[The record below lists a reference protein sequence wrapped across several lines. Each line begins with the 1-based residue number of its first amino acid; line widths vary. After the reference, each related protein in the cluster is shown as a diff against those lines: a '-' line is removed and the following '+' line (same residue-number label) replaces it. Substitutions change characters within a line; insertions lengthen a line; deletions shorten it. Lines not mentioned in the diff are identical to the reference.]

1 MSVGTPHPDGRRAR
15 RAWPWTLGLSLTL
28 AAPAAHAAPAAPAA
42 AAQDV
47 PHFEAGR
54 LAEGSH
60 RYRVS
65 VGGNRV
71 GTVTTML
78 ERKARNGR
86 PALRASSRFETSE
99 GQTQDVEVWFDAET
113 FQPIETRGT
122 ADRGGITVRIALE
135 YAGGRVHG
143 AIELEGPDTAGTP
156 TSAVH
161 PVDTALPAGTL
172 DQNQLRYA
180 LLGVPL
186 EVGQTLEIPIF
197 DVTTA
202 ELETLALR
210 GAGFEAVEVPAGDF
224 RALRVEMTGGNVP
237 MTWYVTPE
245 PPRRIVRQDFEAGG
259 TRVRVEL
266 LP

>member
-1 MSVGTPHPDGRRAR
+1 M
-15 RAWPWTLGLSLTL
+15 WPWTLGLSLAL
-28 AAPAAHAAPAAPAA
+28 AACAPAAPAAPAA
-42 AAQDV
+42 AAQDA
-47 PHFEAGR
+47 PRFEAKR

-78 ERKARNGR
+78 ERKARDGR

-99 GQTQDVEVWFDAET
+99 GETQDVEVWFDAES
-113 FQPIETRGT
+113 FLPIETRGT
-122 ADRGGITVRIALE
+122 AVRGGITVRIALE
-135 YAGGRVHG
+135 YGGGRVHG
-143 AIELEGPDTAGTP
+143 AIELEGPDTAEIRTG
-156 TSAVH
+156 AVH
-161 PVDTALPAGTL
+161 PVDAILPAGTL

-180 LLGVPL
+180 LLGATL
-186 EVGQTLEIPIF
+186 EVGRTLEIPIF
-197 DVTTA
+197 DVTSA

-210 GAGFEAVEVPAGDF
+210 GAGFETVDVPAGDF

-237 MTWYVTPE
+237 MTWYVTTE

>member
-1 MSVGTPHPDGRRAR
+1 MGTPHADRFRYGARAGSL
-15 RAWPWTLGLSLTL
+15 TVGLSLAL
-28 AAPAAHAAPAAPAA
+28 AVGTA
-42 AAQDV
+42 AAQGGHPRFD
-47 PHFEAGR
+47 ARR

-99 GQTQDVEVWFDAET
+99 GETQDVEVWFDAET
-113 FQPIETRGT
+113 FEPIATRGT
-122 ADRGGITVRIALE
+122 ADRGAIAVRIALTYE
-135 YAGGRVHG
+135 RRRVGGT
-143 AIELEGPDTAGTP
+143 IEVLAPDSTRPSGT
-156 TSAVH
+156 VH
-161 PVDTALPAGTL
+161 PVDLALPAGTL

-180 LLGVPL
+180 LLGAPL
-186 EVGQTLEIPIF
+186 EVGGTLEIPIF
-197 DVTTA
+197 DVTSA
-202 ELETLALR
+202 ELQTLALR
-210 GAGFEAVEVPAGDF
+210 VTGLEAIEVPAGDF
-224 RALRVEMTGGNVP
+224 RALRVEMSGGNVP
-237 MTWYVTPE
+237 MTWYVSTE

-259 TRVRVEL
+259 ARVRVEL